1 MARIA
6 EPRDYWIAPEAINIT
21 LNALGDPDR
30 IQGSVG
36 SGSAILCYMKGI
48 QGLEYDNGHNYRSWP
63 ISLSPT
69 FFNTTSKKYI
79 YVAIPR
85 TQLVGTQAIIV
96 FPSQKLDVY
105 GRAEGTIDQQTGE
118 ETPGEQIGSTD
129 YYYIWLQGII
139 SASIDEGDATQ
150 DRTWEQEIQTG
161 TLSTDEAKST
171 TDTDWYTFSRVTN
184 VVTFLKEITM
194 AATSKF
200 QELKADIFV
209 LAGNLLRGVL
219 TKTSTGIADD
229 TDEYVVTPGYLSKK
243 YLRKDTDD
251 TANGEITFKAGL
263 KVGEF
268 RSRIFGSGAVID
280 EEGNAEF
287 ESIYSRSF
295 ISTPEFRF
303 NRIAVTEGEQWCT
316 NGYGTIKEVE
326 IASTTEGYITLKL
339 EENDWASV
347 AEGDICRGIY
357 NDIANNYETRDLD
370 DDTELYAG
378 PTEAD
383 TEGFGFSSKAGF
395 FTSYFWVVC
404 MDSNTDAK
412 CYNRK
417 GECCFKYQLRHAGVP
432 HPCAFMKFAQ
442 YGSFTRAD
450 RRSSSYATSIGHY
463 YEMVLDGVQTW
474 KIQSPN
480 IVYRKGYLGDMTVEV
495 RVKDADGNYTGETRE
510 VELRGYGLYVQD
522 NVYFG
527 NAVIQLDPVTLEE
540 LTEQLKFYDVSL
552 TEYIDVIT
560 VDDVGNCIGGLYT
573 ESGENGEYRTY
584 RIQTTL
590 LVRKNGVLLT
600 LAADNADAGKGTY
613 KINVQPHGCSTMI
626 QGSTIYITG
635 ISNIKDGVPG
645 TPDDV
650 NFDYDDMRQMSHC
663 SVDIIVN
670 CEGKGVITKTLPVS
684 IKHDSQPYVGADI
697 TNEFSAVSWNTQAQQ
712 YVGLPI
718 VFDMKM
724 WKNNEPLDVRSVSVA
739 CLTLDG
745 SSQAVIPAQNITKS
759 IVTVNGTKQARIS
772 INALPEGLPLVTEL
786 AVTTA
791 ANYAGVAYERTLIHT
806 INKSTDTNVY
816 SLLPSVSEV
825 IINKNTGG
833 LSVNTLNCAVI
844 CDSSDNKHYTVAY
857 ADFATHKIALYYRKF
872 YHDGTSDTDETAY
885 TNNAIPVD
893 SSVSEVRFYLYGKNG
908 NTVDRT
914 TVHDQE
920 GVPVIAEGQDGKG
933 VEYIFF
939 QQDSETPVPTIND
952 VASARQADS
961 YCPYNTAGTQQW
973 TDEPV
978 GVGANSRFEFY
989 AQRKKVNG
997 VWQPFSTAKI
1007 WNRYV
1012 TDGVSPYIIDLSNEQ
1027 SFVNCDQDGNVV
1039 GSYESSRLMLFKG
1052 TAYAFHH
1059 CQRCTDKHRGHTED
1073 EHLHQTCS
1081 RLQD

>member
-450 RRSSSYATSIGHY
+450 RRSGIVARFIGT
-463 YEMVLDGVQTW
+463 G
-474 KIQSPN
+474 
-480 IVYRKGYLGDMTVEV
+480 RLGRLCRV
-495 RVKDADGNYTGETRE
+495 RG
-510 VELRGYGLYVQD
+510 LRGIRRLCRTD
-522 NVYFG
+522 SLRF
-527 NAVIQLDPVTLEE
+527 VTLAPAFKSFDALHEHH
-540 LTEQLKFYDVSL
+540 
-552 TEYIDVIT
+552 
-560 VDDVGNCIGGLYT
+560 
-573 ESGENGEYRTY
+573 
-584 RIQTTL
+584 
-590 LVRKNGVLLT
+590 
-600 LAADNADAGKGTY
+600 AA
-613 KINVQPHGCSTMI
+613 
-626 QGSTIYITG
+626 
-635 ISNIKDGVPG
+635 
-645 TPDDV
+645 
-650 NFDYDDMRQMSHC
+650 
-663 SVDIIVN
+663 
-670 CEGKGVITKTLPVS
+670 
-684 IKHDSQPYVGADI
+684 
-697 TNEFSAVSWNTQAQQ
+697 
-712 YVGLPI
+712 
-718 VFDMKM
+718 
-724 WKNNEPLDVRSVSVA
+724 
-739 CLTLDG
+739 
-745 SSQAVIPAQNITKS
+745 
-759 IVTVNGTKQARIS
+759 
-772 INALPEGLPLVTEL
+772 
-786 AVTTA
+786 
-791 ANYAGVAYERTLIHT
+791 
-806 INKSTDTNVY
+806 
-816 SLLPSVSEV
+816 
-825 IINKNTGG
+825 
-833 LSVNTLNCAVI
+833 
-844 CDSSDNKHYTVAY
+844 
-857 ADFATHKIALYYRKF
+857 
-872 YHDGTSDTDETAY
+872 
-885 TNNAIPVD
+885 
-893 SSVSEVRFYLYGKNG
+893 
-908 NTVDRT
+908 
-914 TVHDQE
+914 
-920 GVPVIAEGQDGKG
+920 
-933 VEYIFF
+933 
-939 QQDSETPVPTIND
+939 
-952 VASARQADS
+952 
-961 YCPYNTAGTQQW
+961 
-973 TDEPV
+973 
-978 GVGANSRFEFY
+978 
-989 AQRKKVNG
+989 
-997 VWQPFSTAKI
+997 
-1007 WNRYV
+1007 
-1012 TDGVSPYIIDLSNEQ
+1012 
-1027 SFVNCDQDGNVV
+1027 DQDGADQKDAEADPEAFKKAVI
-1039 GSYESSRLMLFKG
+1039 LF
-1052 TAYAFHH
+1052 FHLIPPATPSDAGALRRY
-1059 CQRCTDKHRGHTED
+1059 CLQCRCR
-1073 EHLHQTCS
+1073 C
-1081 RLQD
+1081 